1 MTPDAVKSTV
11 NVVMLSS
18 LPPNPMPTWSV
29 SKSHCRDHPGWWRS
43 SGLCQA
49 RVAVRMALV
58 PQRRAAVF
66 NLEGET

>member
-1 MTPDAVKSTV
+1 MTLDAVKSTV
-11 NVVMLSS
+11 NVVTLGS

-29 SKSHCRDHPGWWRS
+29 STSRCRDRPVLWRS

-58 PQRRAAVF
+58 PQRRAAAF
-66 NLEGET
+66 NLEGKT